1 MKSWSVIPAIKIV
14 NIRFGGTLGDQPNR
28 IYLTKPLL
36 KKLGLPPGLPLTLKI
51 GQMCWQAVIG
61 QVHSNSKTNE
71 LLLFVSPDLYTRCQ
85 ITVGSAITLK
95 FNYIESIL
103 SLGPL
108 IGLFTVRNTLA
119 EPAFGSQESSL
130 LALANSSECLSGL
143 VFVFC
148 PEDINWDMSLITGY
162 VPCSEHLPEQLDE
175 DGHAPWAPSVW
186 KPVVVPLPDVVY
198 DRLPSRTIEA
208 KPEVME
214 AKSRLMALPG
224 CSYFNPMFLDKWET
238 HRVLSKIGEVAAYLP
253 PTKLVETPE
262 DIKGFVSQYKSV
274 FLKPSSG
281 SLGRRIIKLSLG
293 EQGRFN
299 YMYRSRDKQTIAGS
313 TADFHVL
320 INLLKPV
327 MGKRSY
333 VVQKDLALARYE
345 NCPFDIRV
353 LAQKDMQGSW
363 RRTKIYVRKAAPDS
377 FLSNLSDGARPKA
390 ITEVLKQVF
399 AADFLAPYGLGEDIR
414 QAVREIPPALE
425 KGTGRMWGELGI
437 DLGIDKHGKIWLI
450 EINSKPFRAL
460 VSESGSFKIIKRS
473 LMRPLE
479 FSKFLAGYYRH
490 SPVKSDLPNFM
501 PGDGINLQP

>member
-1 MKSWSVIPAIKIV
+1 MKNRITIPAIRIIG
-14 NIRFGGTLGDQPNR
+14 IRFGGTLGDQPNR
-28 IYLTKPLL
+28 IYLTESLF
-36 KKLGLPPGLPLTLKI
+36 KKMGLPPGLSVTLKI
-51 GQMCWQAVIG
+51 GRISRLAMIG

-71 LLLFVSPDLYTRCQ
+71 SLLFFSPDLYTHCQ

-95 FNYIESIL
+95 FNYIENTL

-119 EPAFGSQESSL
+119 EPGFGSQESSL

-162 VPCSEHLPEQLDE
+162 VPSSEHSPEQP
-175 DGHAPWAPSVW
+175 DGDSDAPWAPSLW
-186 KPVVVPLPDVVY
+186 KPVVLPLPDVVY

-208 KPEVME
+208 KPEVRE
-214 AKSRLMALPG
+214 AKCRLMTIFG
-224 CSYFNPMFLDKWET
+224 CLYFNPMFLDKWET
-238 HRVLSKIGEVAAYLP
+238 HLALSKIGEVAAYLP

-262 DIKGFVSQYKSV
+262 DIRGFLSQYKSV

-281 SLGRRIIKLSLG
+281 SLGRRIIKISLD

-299 YMYRSRDKQTIAGS
+299 YMYRSRDKQTMAGL
-313 TADFHVL
+313 TADFHML
-320 INLLKPV
+320 MNLLKPV

-333 VVQKDLALARYE
+333 VVQKDLALAKYE

-353 LAQKDMQGSW
+353 LAQKDMRGNW

-377 FLSNLSDGARPKA
+377 FLSNLSDGARPQA
-390 ITEVLKQVF
+390 ISEVLKQVF

-414 QAVREIPPALE
+414 QAVSAIPPALE
-425 KGTGRMWGELGI
+425 RGTGRMWGELGI

-460 VSESGSFKIIKRS
+460 VSESGSLKIIKRS

-490 SPVKSDLPNFM
+490 SPVEWRLP
-501 PGDGINLQP
+501 PWK